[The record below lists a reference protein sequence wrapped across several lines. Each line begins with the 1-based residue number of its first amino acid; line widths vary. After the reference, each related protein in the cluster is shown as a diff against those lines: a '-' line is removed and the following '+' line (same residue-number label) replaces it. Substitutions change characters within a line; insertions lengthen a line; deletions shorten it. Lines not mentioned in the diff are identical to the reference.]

1 MSVLDKFERKIR
13 AKGVVRARKRFTLF
27 ISNGDI
33 KDIIKI
39 FESLEKQGLL
49 IDGAIETV
57 KYEIK
62 KKQESSFL
70 GATMGPMAAWL
81 IVPMASSLIQPV
93 ASSLINA
100 IAGKGQEYGFLPSLA
115 LPLMKKVLAKGVR
128 RAGKAYNSMDK
139 NF

>member
-39 FESLEKQGLL
+39 FASLEKQGLL

-62 KKQESSFL
+62 K
-70 GATMGPMAAWL
+70 
-81 IVPMASSLIQPV
+81 
-93 ASSLINA
+93 N
-100 IAGKGQEYGFLPSLA
+100 
-115 LPLMKKVLAKGVR
+115 KKVAFLEPR
-128 RAGKAYNSMDK
+128 WDLWLLD
-139 NF
+139 

>member
-13 AKGVVRARKRFTLF
+13 AKGVVRAGKRFTLF

-57 KYEIK
+57 KYEVK
-62 KKQESSFL
+62 KKQESRFL

-81 IVPMASSLIQPV
+81 IVPMASSLIEPV

-100 IAGKGQEYGFLPSLA
+100 IAGKGQEYGFLPLLA
-115 LPLMKKVLAKGVR
+115 LPLMKKVLGKGVR
-128 RAGKAYNSMDK
+128 RAGKEYNSMGK
-139 NF
+139 NV